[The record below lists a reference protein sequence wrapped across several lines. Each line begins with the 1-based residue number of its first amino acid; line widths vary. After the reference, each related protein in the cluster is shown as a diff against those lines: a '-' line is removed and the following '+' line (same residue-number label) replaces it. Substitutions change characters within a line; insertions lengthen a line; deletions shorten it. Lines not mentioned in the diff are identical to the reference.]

1 MKGNDYL
8 AGIRSSV
15 AEYTPHP
22 DTANLLR
29 EYEGLAKDMYEPKDV
44 VALGATLH
52 ADDIKDII
60 AWGPEYVG
68 EIAWFHGTYGRTT
81 LSMNG
86 VLGMA
91 NMWVRWHKGVHPN
104 MIRWLND
111 KIMELDANGGSIAP
125 QQGAEINRLIDLCAE
140 RERAFANRKH
150 TYKQTPIQPN
160 RPATFGSWS

>member
-1 MKGNDYL
+1 MKGNEYL
-8 AGIRSSV
+8 AGIKSPV
-15 AEYTPHP
+15 CEYTPHP

-29 EYEGLAKDMYEPKDV
+29 EYEGLAKDMYEPVDV
-44 VALGATLH
+44 VSLSGH
-52 ADDIKDII
+52 FEKEDVKDII
-60 AWGPEYVG
+60 AWGAEYVG
-68 EIAWFHGTYGRTT
+68 EIAWFAHSYGKTT
-81 LSMNG
+81 LSMHG

-91 NMWVRWHKGVHPN
+91 NMWIRWHKGVHTD

-111 KIMELDANGGSIAP
+111 AIQQFSNNGGSIAI
-125 QQGAEINRLIDLCAE
+125 QQNKAINQLIDLCAE